1 MSAVNIALNAPISR
15 FMVLGCIPC
24 SILDTRSSVS
34 IVVLSLCTHGSSI
47 ASLKRSNLRRVLCPD
62 FISWP
67 WYFHHKSISTDSGRR
82 SMEFPF
88 HSLLCCCASTHRS
101 YKTASDFVLNFLR
114 MRLPLRPSG
123 RMSRR
128 YPPGIDFMLIREA
141 PALQDHHAPSV
152 P

>member
-67 WYFHHKSISTDSGRR
+67 WYFHHKSISTDRGRR
-82 SMEFPF
+82 SIEFPF

-101 YKTASDFVLNFLR
+101 YKTASDFVLNFCECVCLYA
-114 MRLPLRPSG
+114 PQG
-123 RMSRR
+123 ACQR
-128 YPPGIDFMLIREA
+128 YPPELILCSFVKPQRYKTTMP
-141 PALQDHHAPSV
+141 PAFHD
-152 P
+152 